1 MTKMAE
7 VESKSEALLI
17 YSVGLLWAGCG
28 LVVGRFRAGTA
39 GDCRADLILD
49 AVNPPG
55 VMNNGKMSVTTGKQ
69 KRVYGFVPCRNMQL
83 GRGCEFKGC

>member
-55 VMNNGKMSVTTGKQ
+55 VMNNGKTSVTTGEAKASVWFRPLQ
-69 KRVYGFVPCRNMQL
+69 EYAAWTRL
-83 GRGCEFKGC
+83 

>member
-17 YSVGLLWAGCG
+17 YSVGWLW
-28 LVVGRFRAGTA
+28 AGTA

-49 AVNPPG
+49 AVNPSG
-55 VMNNGKMSVTTGKQ
+55 VKI
-69 KRVYGFVPCRNMQL
+69 
-83 GRGCEFKGC
+83 GRAHV

>member
-17 YSVGLLWAGCG
+17 YSVGWLW
-28 LVVGRFRAGTA
+28 AGTA

-49 AVNPPG
+49 AVNPSG
-55 VMNNGKMSVTTGKQ
+55 VMNNSKMSVTTGEAKASVWFRPLQ
-69 KRVYGFVPCRNMQL
+69 EYAAWTRL
-83 GRGCEFKGC
+83 

>member
-39 GDCRADLILD
+39 GDCRAD
-49 AVNPPG
+49 
-55 VMNNGKMSVTTGKQ
+55 
-69 KRVYGFVPCRNMQL
+69 
-83 GRGCEFKGC
+83 

>member
-17 YSVGLLWAGCG
+17 YSVGWLWAGS
-28 LVVGRFRAGTA
+28 A
-39 GDCRADLILD
+39 GDYRADLILD

-83 GRGCEFKGC
+83 GRGCEFKGCLRVCRA